1 MPTPPRR
8 PLVITSLLLF
18 ALLAAPAPALVN
30 GTAPAEDDTTYDAVA
45 ALSRT
50 AWFTAGDDDQHEH
63 NWYGAAVL
71 IAPDVILTA
80 KHLLPP
86 TPGGRERP
94 GVLSVR
100 FRRHADGTLGSTE
113 QSADTFHQARIVR
126 WVVSD
131 RFDLALGIL
140 DHRVEHIEPVAL
152 ALDAQPFERRAAVL
166 AGWGSVSHWQGLAR
180 PRVEL
185 RVGENTVT
193 AQNNFLR
200 VDSYRTEPREDAR
213 GNRKNYIIDE
223 HAVINMHDS
232 GGSMFLKDEDGSVAL
247 AGIIATYSGGSWLP
261 TAAESGFPLEAATQ
275 GAAALI
281 EAVED
286 E

>member
-1 MPTPPRR
+1 MQTPRH
-8 PLVITSLLLF
+8 LSLAITWPLLL
-18 ALLAAPAPALVN
+18 ALLALPAPALVN

-50 AWFTAGDDDQHEH
+50 DWLSTGNRPRSEHKWF
-63 NWYGAAVL
+63 GAAVL
-71 IAPDVILTA
+71 VAPDVILTA
-80 KHLLPP
+80 KHLLPKNQQAW
-86 TPGGRERP
+86 ERP
-94 GVLSVR
+94 GLYSVR
-100 FRRHADGTLGSTE
+100 FRRHENGTLGSIE
-113 QSADTFHQARIVR
+113 QSADSFHHARIVR

-140 DHRVEHIEPVAL
+140 DHRVEHIAPVAL
-152 ALDAQPFERRAAVL
+152 ALDAEPFEQHPAIL
-166 AGWGSVSHWQGLAR
+166 AGWGSVSPWQDNPG
-180 PRVEL
+180 PRIEL

-200 VDSYRTEPREDAR
+200 IDSNRTEPREDPR

-223 HAVINMHDS
+223 HAVVNMHDS
-232 GGSMFLKDEDGSVAL
+232 GGSIFLKNEDDSVAL
-247 AGIIATYSGGSWLP
+247 AGIIATYSGGAWLP
-261 TAAESGFPLEAATQ
+261 AAAEAGFPLEAATQ

-281 EAVED
+281 EAVEN